1 MRGRLTLLVMIGTLL
16 AFVSGPA
23 GAHDPSDELDAVQA
37 ELESLASQIDNSRAE
52 SRAVGERLSGAQA
65 SLAAVQAQLAD
76 AQGEVDLLVAQIQ
89 GEEARLAVVN
99 GQLEIIQQNLVE
111 TTVDLQNTLEDLEV
125 QVVEL
130 YMNAT
135 ASVTTMVLGFDTAA
149 EASVGLVY
157 VEQVTGQSEDLLD
170 TFEFLKLEEER
181 QQNLAFERQNEVEE
195 ILTGLA
201 GEKVVLDGEV
211 AKVEALRIE
220 AEANLANVR
229 SLLNQINSDIVAAEQ
244 QHESLEADAARLKD
258 EIAALQDSGGTN
270 PGVLGWPVSGR
281 LSSPYGYRIHPIYG
295 TKRLH
300 TGIDIAA
307 SNGTPIAA
315 AGSGKVILAKVF
327 GGYGNAVVVDHGGGL
342 TTLYAHQSRIAVS
355 VGQAVSR
362 GDTIGYVGSTGNSTG
377 AHLHFETA
385 EYGNRVDPLKYLNG

>member
-229 SLLNQINSDIVAAEQ
+229 SLLSQINSDIAAAEQ

-295 TKRLH
+295 TKRPH

>member
-1 MRGRLTLLVMIGTLL
+1 MRRQLPLLVAIAVLFAL
-16 AFVSGPA
+16 VAGPA
-23 GAHDPSDELDAVQA
+23 GAHDPSAELDQVQA
-37 ELESLASQIDNSRAE
+37 ELENLASQIDNSRAE
-52 SRAVGERLSGAQA
+52 SRAVGERLAIAQA
-65 SLAAVQAQLAD
+65 SLAAVQAELAE
-76 AQGEVDLLVAQIQ
+76 AQGEVDQIVAQIE

-99 GQLEIIQQNLVE
+99 GQLEVIQQNLVA
-111 TTVDLQNTLEDLEV
+111 TTVDLQNTLDDLEV

-170 TFEFLKLEEER
+170 TFEFLKIEEER
-181 QQNLAFERQNEVEE
+181 QQNLALERQTEVEQ
-195 ILTGLA
+195 ILAGLA
-201 GEKVVLDGEV
+201 TEKAVLDSEV
-211 AKVEALRIE
+211 AKVEALRLE
-220 AEANLANVR
+220 AESNLVNVR
-229 SLLNQINSDIVAAEQ
+229 SLLDQINSDIAAAEQ
-244 QHESLEADAARLKD
+244 QHDSLEADAERLKD
-258 EIAALQDSGGTN
+258 EIAALQDTGGTN
-270 PGVLGWPVSGR
+270 PGVLAWPVSGR

-307 SNGTPIAA
+307 SSGTPIAA

-327 GGYGNAVVVDHGGGL
+327 GGYGNAVVIDHGGGL
-342 TTLYAHQSRIAVS
+342 TTLYAHQSRMAVS
-355 VGQAVSR
+355 VGQAVGR
-362 GDTIGYVGSTGNSTG
+362 GETIGYVGSTGNSTG

-385 EYGNRVDPLKYLNG
+385 EFGNRVDPMKYLNG

>member
-229 SLLNQINSDIVAAEQ
+229 SLLSQINSDIAAAEQ

>member
-1 MRGRLTLLVMIGTLL
+1 MRRQLPLLVAIAVLFAL
-16 AFVSGPA
+16 VAGPA
-23 GAHDPSDELDAVQA
+23 GAHDPSAELDQVQA
-37 ELESLASQIDNSRAE
+37 ELENLASQIDNSRAE
-52 SRAVGERLSGAQA
+52 SRAVGERLAIAQA
-65 SLAAVQAQLAD
+65 SLAAVQSELAE
-76 AQGEVDLLVAQIQ
+76 AQGEVDQIVAQIE

-99 GQLEIIQQNLVE
+99 GQLEIIQQNLVA
-111 TTVDLQNTLEDLEV
+111 TTVDLQNTLDDLEV

-170 TFEFLKLEEER
+170 TFEFLKIEEER
-181 QQNLAFERQNEVEE
+181 QQNLAIERQTEVEQ
-195 ILTGLA
+195 ILAGLA
-201 GEKVVLDGEV
+201 TEKAVLDSEV
-211 AKVEALRIE
+211 AKVEALRLE
-220 AEANLANVR
+220 AESNLVNVR
-229 SLLNQINSDIVAAEQ
+229 SLLDQINSDIAAAEQ
-244 QHESLEADAARLKD
+244 QHDSLEADAERLKD
-258 EIAALQDSGGTN
+258 EIAALQDTGGTN
-270 PGVLGWPVSGR
+270 PGVLAWPVSGR

-315 AGSGKVILAKVF
+315 SGSGKVILAKVF
-327 GGYGNAVVVDHGGGL
+327 GGYGNAVVIDHGGGL

-355 VGQAVSR
+355 VGQAVGR
-362 GDTIGYVGSTGNSTG
+362 GETIGYVGSTGNSTG
-377 AHLHFETA
+377 PHLHFETA
-385 EYGNRVDPLKYLNG
+385 EFGNRVDPMKYLNG